1 MASSDRLV
9 TSLFCLECLFIM
21 AGYGKQF
28 WLYFLGLRVGKWES
42 HAKWNCFDF
51 IVSFTSLAFLN
62 EEGSSTVACLRLL
75 RLSKILKAIF
85 AHEPGFVVIMEG
97 LKKGMSSIS
106 YIITLLLFV
115 LFLYGSVGVSL
126 FGDNGTSK
134 QKAIRCI
141 FMIQTS
147 NLTLNVAYLPLS
159 CRSCTL
165 WGHSDFN
172 VGALYVRHTFQL

>member
-1 MASSDRLV
+1 MCRKASDSITYKCISISLILLQGIIVALQSKHSSKGTTVASIDRLV
-9 TSLFCLECLFIM
+9 TILFCLECLFIM

-115 LFLYGSVGVSL
+115 LFLYLPRVL
-126 FGDNGTSK
+126 FFFL
-134 QKAIRCI
+134 R
-141 FMIQTS
+141 
-147 NLTLNVAYLPLS
+147 TLS
-159 CRSCTL
+159 FCTPE
-165 WGHSDFN
+165 G
-172 VGALYVRHTFQL
+172 R